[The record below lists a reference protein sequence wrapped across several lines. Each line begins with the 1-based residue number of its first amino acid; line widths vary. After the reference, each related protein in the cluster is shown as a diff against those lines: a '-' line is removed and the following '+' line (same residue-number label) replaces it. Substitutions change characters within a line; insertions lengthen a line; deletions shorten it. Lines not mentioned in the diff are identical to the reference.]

1 MVGGGGGVVESDN
14 SEINRDRQRKRERE
28 RQREL
33 GNIMGNELPGI
44 PE

>member
-1 MVGGGGGVVESDN
+1 MVGGGDGVVESDN
-14 SEINRDRQRKRERE
+14 SEINRDRQRKRER
-28 RQREL
+28 QREL